1 MITSKVHRRF
11 VLYPALVLWL
21 AAVWVLLWSDL
32 TLANVLAG
40 LVVGVVVT
48 SVLPLQPVPFAL
60 RIHPVGLVV
69 LLGRLA
75 VDIVVASVQV
85 AAIAVRRRPPRSAVL
100 RIRLRSH
107 SDVVLTLTAELV
119 SVVPGSIVVEAH
131 RLTGTLYVH
140 VLDVDMAGGIESA
153 RRHVLAQ
160 EERVLRAL
168 AARAELEEAGIAAP
182 AREGAP

>member
-1 MITSKVHRRF
+1 
-11 VLYPALVLWL
+11 
-21 AAVWVLLWSDL
+21 
-32 TLANVLAG
+32 
-40 LVVGVVVT
+40 
-48 SVLPLQPVPFAL
+48 
-60 RIHPVGLVV
+60 
-69 LLGRLA
+69 

-168 AARAELEEAGIAAP
+168 AARAELEEAGVVAP
-182 AREGAP
+182 AGEGAP